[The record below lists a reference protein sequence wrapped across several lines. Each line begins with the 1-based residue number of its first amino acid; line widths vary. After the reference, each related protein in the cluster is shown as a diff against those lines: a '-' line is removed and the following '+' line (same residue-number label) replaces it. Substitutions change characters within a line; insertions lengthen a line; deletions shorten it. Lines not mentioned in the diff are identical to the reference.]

1 MTVEKK
7 KTLYGIASAAAPI
20 SGVACGI
27 LCGILV
33 AVQDMYEPIAEE
45 LAELKAHAYIWTE
58 AVHIISEEGLK
69 DFIGIYGFV
78 ALALMLLFV
87 ASLVTLCIL
96 TGSFNRNEDGCISMN
111 LFDRIWTEV
120 QLATCGLAAIGA
132 VGCAVPYIKII
143 PMENRFD
150 FYKAIVINKYVF
162 DPIGNNVMLC
172 ISGLGMLICIELAVL
187 CFVSMIKKLK
197 ARTFLESSVIVKIA
211 KAIWHVCGRV
221 INRFTVPS
229 DNDEK
234 AGAKLMRNAVVL
246 MAVMIVLAMSWI
258 GVIIDIA
265 IVIVLFPKVINKY
278 MDIRKGVSKVKAGDL
293 DYKIEVERDAETGK
307 PKTEFDRF
315 AEDINQIA
323 EATNTAVQNELK
335 NQRMKTDL
343 ISNVSHDLKTP
354 LTSMISYLDIL
365 KKEGLDSPNAE
376 EYLNIVNEKTHK
388 LKTLTE
394 DLFEAAKA
402 SSGNIPCEIQTI
414 NLNQMLEQELAEFG
428 DIFEDRNLEVIRKTE
443 AEDTNVL
450 ADGKLLSRVIENLL
464 GNIKK
469 YALEG
474 SRVYIDVL
482 DETPTKL
489 RLDIKNISRDQL
501 NISPEELMER
511 FTRGDASR
519 NTEGSGLGLA
529 IAKDLTSLMGG
540 LFEITIDGDMFKAS
554 VVLNKR

>member
-1 MTVEKK
+1 MTLDKK
-7 KTLYGIASAAAPI
+7 KILYGTASVTAPL

-27 LCGILV
+27 AGGILV
-33 AVQDMYEPIAEE
+33 AVENMYEPLAAE
-45 LAELKAHAYIWTE
+45 LAELKKHDYMWTH
-58 AVHIISEEGLK
+58 AVHILSENGQK
-69 DFIGIYGFV
+69 DFISIHSFV
-78 ALALMLLFV
+78 VLALMLLFA

-96 TGSFNRNEDGCISMN
+96 TGSFDRNEEDHIRMN
-111 LFDRIWTEV
+111 LFDRIWSEG
-120 QLATCGLAAIGA
+120 QLALCGLLATGA
-132 VGCAVPYIKII
+132 VACAMPYVKIV
-143 PMENRFD
+143 PMENWFD
-150 FYKAIVINKYVF
+150 FYKAIATNKYVY
-162 DPIGNNVMLC
+162 DPISNNIMLC
-172 ISGLGMLICIELAVL
+172 VSGLGMLICIELAVL
-187 CFVSMIKKLK
+187 SFVSMIKKLK
-197 ARTFLESSVIVKIA
+197 ARTFLETSIIVKIC
-211 KAIWHVCGRV
+211 KAIWREFGKL

-234 AGAKLMRNAVVL
+234 AGTKLMRNTVVL
-246 MAVMIVLAMSWI
+246 AAAMIILAMSWI

-265 IVIVLFPKVINKY
+265 IIVTIFPKIINKY
-278 MDIRKGVSKVKAGDL
+278 MDIRKGVSKVKDGDL
-293 DYKIEVERDAETGK
+293 DYKIEIERIAETGK
-307 PKTEFDRF
+307 PKTELDKF

-323 EATNTAVQNELK
+323 EATSTAVQNELK

-376 EYLNIVNEKTHK
+376 EYLDIVNEKTHK
-388 LKTLTE
+388 LKILTE

-402 SSGNIPCEIQTI
+402 SSGNVPCEIRTI
-414 NLNQMLEQELAEFG
+414 DLDQMIEQEIAEFA
-428 DIFEDRNLEVIRKTE
+428 DIFADRNLEVIRKTK

-474 SRVYIDVL
+474 SRVYIDIL

-529 IAKDLTSLMGG
+529 IAKDLTNLMGG
-540 LFEITIDGDMFKAS
+540 SFELAIDGDMFKAS
-554 VVLNKR
+554 VMLNRG